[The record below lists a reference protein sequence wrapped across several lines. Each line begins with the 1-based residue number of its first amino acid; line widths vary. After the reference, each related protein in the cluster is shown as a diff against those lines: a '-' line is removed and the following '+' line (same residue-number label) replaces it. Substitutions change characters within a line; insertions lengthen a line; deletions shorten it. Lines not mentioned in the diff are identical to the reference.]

1 MKKLLFISM
10 ICTIPFA
17 LTACKTQSKAIQQE
31 KQETWIETRYERIFI
46 HDTSYVEIPMQ
57 TAEKTVKDSLSHLEN
72 DYAISDA
79 RINADGS
86 LFHNLQTKPQKRPV
100 PTNRIVE
107 RKDSVVY
114 VDKEVKVPVMV
125 EKELSSWQNLRLRFF
140 NVLLIV
146 LLGLLAFVFR
156 KPIVT
161 LIRRFI

>member
-1 MKKLLFISM
+1 MKKILYISM
-10 ICTIPFA
+10 ICTIFLT

-86 LFHNLQTKPQKRPV
+86 LFHNLQTKPQKKPV
-100 PTNRIVE
+100 PINRIVE

-125 EKELSSWQNLRLRFF
+125 EKELSSWQNFRLRFF

>member
-1 MKKLLFISM
+1 MKKILYISM
-10 ICTIPFA
+10 ICTISLT

-86 LFHNLQTKPQKRPV
+86 LFHNLQTKPQKKPV
-100 PTNRIVE
+100 PINRIVE

-125 EKELSSWQNLRLRFF
+125 EKELSSWQNFRLRFF

>member
-1 MKKLLFISM
+1 MKKILYISM
-10 ICTIPFA
+10 ICTISLT

-86 LFHNLQTKPQKRPV
+86 LFHNLQTKPQKKPV
-100 PTNRIVE
+100 PINRIVE

-125 EKELSSWQNLRLRFF
+125 EKELSSWQNFRLRFF
-140 NVLLIV
+140 NTLLIV

-156 KPIVT
+156 KPIMT
-161 LIRRFI
+161 IIRRFI